1 MSTARLRL
9 SLRSLALAAAAA
21 VCVPAALAQ
30 SGGFSQLSPRQQ
42 EALAP
47 LKDKWTTL
55 PADSRQKWLEVAN
68 KMPSMSPPERERVR
82 TRMGEWSRMSG
93 EDRDR
98 ARSSFQEARQLPLEE
113 RQARWQAYQAL
124 PEEKRRELS
133 QQARPAAVPPPP
145 RIGSDRP
152 AARLDEQGGKSN
164 IVVPGTG
171 AARPGATTTLP
182 SAQANPPAHTQ
193 PGLPKI
199 AASPGFVDRST
210 LLPQRG
216 AQGAAVR
223 KPPPAAAQNNKPQK
237 PNKGK

>member
-1 MSTARLRL
+1 MSTARLRF
-9 SLRSLALAAAAA
+9 SLRSVALAAAAV
-21 VCVPAALAQ
+21 VCAPVALAQ
-30 SGGFSQLSPRQQ
+30 SGGFNQLSPRQQ

-47 LKDKWTTL
+47 LKDKWATL
-55 PADSRQKWLEVAN
+55 PADSQQKWLDVAN
-68 KMPSMSPPERERVR
+68 KMPSMSPPERDRVR
-82 TRMGEWSRMSG
+82 TRMGDWSRMSG

-98 ARSSFQEARQLPLEE
+98 ARSSFQEARQLPSEE

-124 PEEKRRELS
+124 PEEKRRELNE
-133 QQARPAAVPPPP
+133 QARPAVPPPP

-164 IVVPGTG
+164 IVAPSGG
-171 AARPGATTTLP
+171 QGRPGATNTLP
-182 SAQANPPAHTQ
+182 YAQANPPVHTQ

-210 LLPQRG
+210 LQPQRG

-223 KPPPAAAQNNKPQK
+223 NAPPASAQNNRPAKPS
-237 PNKGK
+237 NKGK

>member
-1 MSTARLRL
+1 MIAARLRF
-9 SLRSLALAAAAA
+9 SLRSVALAAAAVA
-21 VCVPAALAQ
+21 CVPVSLAQ
-30 SGGFSQLSPRQQ
+30 SGGFNQLSPRQQ

-47 LKDKWTTL
+47 LKDKWATL
-55 PADSRQKWLEVAN
+55 PADNQQKWLEVAN
-68 KMPSMSPPERERVR
+68 KMPSMSPPERDRVR

-98 ARSSFQEARQLPLEE
+98 ARSSFQEARQLPSEE

-133 QQARPAAVPPPP
+133 QQARPAVPPPP

-152 AARLDEQGGKSN
+152 AARLDEQSGKSN
-164 IVVPGTG
+164 IVAPNGSQ
-171 AARPGATTTLP
+171 ARPGATTTLP
-182 SAQANPPAHTQ
+182 YAQANPPAHTQ

-210 LLPQRG
+210 LQPQRG

-223 KPPPAAAQNNKPQK
+223 SAPPASAQNNKPQK

>member
-1 MSTARLRL
+1 MSTARLRF
-9 SLRSLALAAAAA
+9 SLRSVALAAAAV
-21 VCVPAALAQ
+21 VCVPVALAQ
-30 SGGFSQLSPRQQ
+30 SGGFNQLSPRQQ

-55 PADSRQKWLEVAN
+55 PADSQQKWLDVAN
-68 KMPSMSPPERERVR
+68 KMPSMSPPERDRVR
-82 TRMGEWSRMSG
+82 TRMGDWSRMSG

-98 ARSSFQEARQLPLEE
+98 ARSSFQEARQLPSEE

-133 QQARPAAVPPPP
+133 EQARPAVPPPP

-164 IVVPGTG
+164 IVAPSGG
-171 AARPGATTTLP
+171 QGRPGATNTLP
-182 SAQANPPAHTQ
+182 YAQANPPVHTQ

-210 LLPQRG
+210 LQPQRG

-223 KPPPAAAQNNKPQK
+223 NAPPASAQNNRPAKPS
-237 PNKGK
+237 NKGK